1 MRLRAKDVA
10 ELAVTAPN
18 YEFVVAVNDGRVW
31 EDLEVTVNDA
41 LHLVIV
47 TVLAEKVE

>member
-18 YEFVVAVNDGRVW
+18 YEFVVASEDERVW
-31 EDLEVTVNDA
+31 ENLEVTVNDS

-47 TVLAEKVE
+47 RVLGEKVE